1 MTQVA
6 LKIDIQTILKL
17 VRFNEE
23 FRYLFK
29 NLSFFSDYH
38 KTLIDEYTTSASIF
52 SKEILWGLLST
63 EDYIP
68 EVNYIINL
76 WRNGRPDYK
85 EVETAIEAKAES
97 EAGHNIV
104 GKVVEFDNIQDK
116 YKKLILEEKRQKFQY
131 NGFKVLPTRT
141 GFLQLFY

>member
-1 MTQVA
+1 MNQLA

-23 FRYLFK
+23 FKYLFR

-38 KTLIDEYTTSASIF
+38 KSLVDEYASIASIF
-52 SKEILWGLLST
+52 SKEILWGLMST

-68 EVNYIINL
+68 EVNYVINL
-76 WRNGRPDYK
+76 WRKGTPDYK
-85 EVETAIEAKAES
+85 EIESATEAKDES
-97 EAGHNIV
+97 EAGHNII
-104 GKVVEFDNIQDK
+104 GKVIEFDNIQDK
-116 YKKLILEEKRQKFQY
+116 YKKLVLEEKRQKFQY
-131 NGFKVLPTRT
+131 NGFKVLPTSS